1 MSKPIKRRDA
11 SSGAFEE
18 GVETGRGQVNHNFLA
33 ALVTS
38 VVYRQR
44 IVKAKK
50 GKGAYQR
57 KVRNNKKGA
66 ESYLIAA

>member
-1 MSKPIKRRDA
+1 MSKHSKRHNVVA
-11 SSGAFEE
+11 EAQQGA
-18 GVETGRGQVNHNFLA
+18 VETGRGQVNHNFLA

-38 VVYRQR
+38 PVYRQR

-57 KVRNNKKGA
+57 KDQNHKKGA
-66 ESYLIAA
+66 EPYLIAA